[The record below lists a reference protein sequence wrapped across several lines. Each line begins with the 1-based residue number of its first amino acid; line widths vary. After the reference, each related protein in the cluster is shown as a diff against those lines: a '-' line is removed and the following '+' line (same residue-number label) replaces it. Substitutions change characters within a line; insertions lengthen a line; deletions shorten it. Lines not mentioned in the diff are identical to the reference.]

1 MMQNM
6 MDCGFAGGWLAGGI
20 GLLVLVLL
28 ALGIAAL
35 AKYVFFN
42 RASDEVMRP

>member
-1 MMQNM
+1 MMRNM

-20 GLLVLVLL
+20 GILVLALL

-35 AKYVFFN
+35 AKYVFFG
-42 RASDEVMRP
+42 RARDRATRP